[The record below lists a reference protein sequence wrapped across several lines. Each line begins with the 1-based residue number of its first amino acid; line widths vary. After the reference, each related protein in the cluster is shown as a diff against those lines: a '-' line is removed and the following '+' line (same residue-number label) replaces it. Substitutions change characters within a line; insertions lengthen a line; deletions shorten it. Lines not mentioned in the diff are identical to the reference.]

1 MTDIKKRHFC
11 KSVALLS
18 LVPLLKIDFLSAN
31 TNVQNSVLSGSV
43 MVNGKK
49 VSKNSDLDFDQITD
63 VETGNQ
69 LSLIK
74 NDQDGFLVR
83 PNSKLVFYKNKIREL
98 VQGSIH
104 GVFGE
109 KSDELKITSPR
120 GTIGIRGTVT
130 YIEHVEDKNFTYV
143 CNCYGTTAV
152 YSEKNKLLKT
162 LDTKYHSPLIITQE
176 NKIAESPYNIPLNH
190 YDDNI
195 LNIENALGRK
205 PRWEL
210 PNGKMLFLAPDKE
223 KFSLSKIT
231 LKTF

>member
-1 MTDIKKRHFC
+1 MIFKFKHMPNIKRRHFC

-18 LVPLLKIDFLSAN
+18 LIPLLKTDLLFAN
-31 TNVQNSVLSGSV
+31 TNAQNSVLSGSV

-49 VSKNSDLDFDQITD
+49 VLKNSDLDFNQITE

-69 LSLIK
+69 MSLIK

-104 GVFGE
+104 GVFGK
-109 KSDELKITSPR
+109 KSDELKINSPR

-130 YIEHVEDKNFTYV
+130 YIEHVGDKNFTYV

-152 YSEKNKLLKT
+152 YNQKNKLLKT

-176 NKIAESPYNIPLNH
+176 NETAQSPYNVPLNH

-210 PNGKMLFLAPDKE
+210 PDGKMIFLAPKKE
-223 KFSLSKIT
+223 KINL
-231 LKTF
+231 